1 MISNELGLIK
11 RKTQKT
17 AMAWSR
23 DNGDAEKLR
32 FPSFLVVR
40 FEGEEDGGGWW
51 KGSPVAVL
59 KRQKAVGSLF

>member
-1 MISNELGLIK
+1 
-11 RKTQKT
+11 
-17 AMAWSR
+17 MAWSR